1 MGGNRPETE
10 VEQNSVSQLSKSV
23 AIGAL
28 GGLAAAFAMN
38 KYQSVVSAASKA
50 YSDQPAQN
58 QDEDATI
65 KTAGAISRIAFHH
78 ELTDSEKKWA
88 GPTVH
93 YSLGVWLGASYG
105 FLAEKM
111 PVATAGLGT
120 AYGTAVWLG
129 ADEIAVPA
137 LGFAKG
143 PAETSLSSHIN
154 ALGSH
159 LVYGLVLGLTRRLL
173 IESR

>member
-1 MGGNRPETE
+1 MD
-10 VEQNSVSQLSKSV
+10 
-23 AIGAL
+23 
-28 GGLAAAFAMN
+28 
-38 KYQSVVSAASKA
+38 KYQSVVNAASKA
-50 YSDQPAQN
+50 CCGEPAQN
-58 QDEDATI
+58 QDEGATM
-65 KTAGAISRIAFHH
+65 KTAQAISRLAFHH

-93 YSLGVWLGASYG
+93 YSLGIWLGAVYG
-105 FLAEKM
+105 FMAEKM

-120 AYGTAVWLG
+120 AYGAAVWLG

-143 PAETSLSSHIN
+143 PAQTSVSAHFN

-173 IESR
+173 VQSR

>member
-1 MGGNRPETE
+1 M
-10 VEQNSVSQLSKSV
+10 SKSV

-38 KYQSVVSAASKA
+38 RYQSVVNAISKA
-50 YSDQPAQN
+50 NSDEPAQN
-58 QDEDATI
+58 QDEDATV
-65 KTAGAISRIAFHH
+65 KTAKAISRVAFHH

-88 GPTVH
+88 GRTVH
-93 YSLGVWLGASYG
+93 YSLGICLGAVYG
-105 FLAEKM
+105 FVAEKV
-111 PVATAGLGT
+111 PIATSGMGS

-137 LGFAKG
+137 MGFAKG
-143 PAETSLSSHIN
+143 PAETSISSHVN

-173 IESR
+173 VESR